1 MLEGERSYQRG
12 QENLVPSNNASS
24 APESPVIP
32 KSQENPWYIQHF
44 TKLLIGFGLGG
55 GAIAILLP
63 WMLWFFC
70 GMSSGSSDQL
80 RLHLLY
86 VTGGVIAV
94 LTLLQTNWKNQGDR
108 IKIDAD
114 IKKNEQDAEKNE
126 RDHIRQVHAERRSRY
141 TKAIEQL
148 ANEKAAVRL
157 GGVYTL
163 VGLVDEWLADESLQ
177 EESDRFKEG
186 QVIVNSLC
194 SYIRSPFPLALKA
207 EMFEGDSEPDDYEGD
222 FSKDQ
227 AAFREEQDVRRTVFV
242 EISKRSST
250 LAESEKGEVT
260 VTSSA
265 WSSFEFDFSRAP
277 IFYPLKNLTIEQGNF
292 ASTRFYGK
300 ADFWGAKFIR
310 DADFRNTKFTR
321 DADFW
326 GAEFAGNAD
335 FQYAEFLENAGFR
348 KAKFT
353 GNISFGSAEFT
364 GNAYFGGAEFTG
376 NISFRGAEFTGNAD
390 FGDAYLGNVKFVGDA
405 DFGKAKFTRDAYF
418 QYAKFVGDA
427 DFGKAKFTRNA
438 YFQYA
443 KFTRNADFWEAEFT
457 GDTDFWEAEFIGNAH
472 FLGAKFIGNAHF
484 LGAKFTENADFGNTK
499 FTGNAGFGNAKFTR
513 NAHFLGA
520 KFTGNADFGNT
531 KFTGDAY
538 FLGAKFTGNADFEN
552 AKFTGYVG
560 FNGSYFGQYAPTFA
574 GISGAAKFSAQVD
587 PQDYV
592 FTVREGSKAIKCGTA
607 TLLGKSFIIPL
618 GTVLFD
624 PSSRDKNSRTSKPAK
639 PLDESINGEDD
650 NTE

>member
-12 QENLVPSNNASS
+12 QENLVPSNNTSS
-24 APESPVIP
+24 APESQVIP
-32 KSQENPWYIQHF
+32 KAQEKPWYIQHF
-44 TKLLIGFGLGG
+44 TKLLIGLGLGG
-55 GAIAILLP
+55 GAVAILLP
-63 WMLWFFC
+63 WMLWQLC

-86 VTGGVIAV
+86 VTGGIIAV

-108 IKIDAD
+108 LKIDAD

-157 GGVYTL
+157 GGIYTL
-163 VGLVDEWLADESLQ
+163 VGLVDEWLADDTLDP
-177 EESDRFKEG
+177 EEQQKEG
-186 QVIVNSLC
+186 QVIINSLC
-194 SYIRSPFPLALKA
+194 SYIRSPFTLALKA

-405 DFGKAKFTRDAYF
+405 DFGNTKFTRDAYF

-457 GDTDFWEAEFIGNAH
+457 GNAN
-472 FLGAKFIGNAHF
+472 FLGAKFTGNAHF
-484 LGAKFTENADFGNTK
+484 LGAKFTGNADYRNTK
-499 FTGNAGFGNAKFTR
+499 FTGNAGFGNAKFTG
-513 NAHFLGA
+513 NANFLGA
-520 KFTGNADFGNT
+520 KFTGNADYRNT
-531 KFTGDAY
+531 KFTGNTY
-538 FLGAKFTGNADFEN
+538 FMGAKFTGNADFEN
-552 AKFTGYVG
+552 AKFTGYVD

-574 GISGAAKFSAQVD
+574 GISGTARFSAQVD
-587 PQDYV
+587 PQDYIFIV
-592 FTVREGSKAIKCGTA
+592 HEGSKAIKCGTA

-618 GTVLFD
+618 GTVLFN
-624 PSSRDKNSRTSKPAK
+624 PNPRDKNSRTSEPAK
-639 PLDESINGEDD
+639 PLDESNNGEDD
-650 NTE
+650 NPE

>member
-1 MLEGERSYQRG
+1 MLEGKRSYQRG
-12 QENLVPSNNASS
+12 QENLVPSNNAPS
-24 APESPVIP
+24 APENPAIA
-32 KSQENPWYIQHF
+32 KAQEKPWYIQHF

-55 GAIAILLP
+55 GAVAILLP
-63 WMLWFFC
+63 WMLWLLC

-86 VTGGVIAV
+86 VTGGIIAV

-108 IKIDAD
+108 LKIDAD

-141 TKAIEQL
+141 TKAVEQL

-157 GGVYTL
+157 GGIYTL

-335 FQYAEFLENAGFR
+335 FQYAEFAGYAGFG

-353 GNISFGSAEFT
+353 GYIS
-364 GNAYFGGAEFTG
+364 FGGAEFTG

-405 DFGKAKFTRDAYF
+405 DFGNAKFTRDAYF
-418 QYAKFVGDA
+418 RNAKFVGDA
-427 DFGKAKFTRNA
+427 DFGNTKFTRNA
-438 YFQYA
+438 DFQYA

-472 FLGAKFIGNAHF
+472 FLGAKLIG
-484 LGAKFTENADFGNTK
+484 
-499 FTGNAGFGNAKFTR
+499 

-531 KFTGDAY
+531 KFTGNAY

-560 FNGSYFGQYAPTFA
+560 FNGSYFGQNAPTFA

-618 GTVLFD
+618 GTVLFG
-624 PSSRDKNSRTSKPAK
+624 PSSRGKNSRTSEPAK
-639 PLDESINGEDD
+639 PLDNSNNGEDD
-650 NTE
+650 NPE

>member
-32 KSQENPWYIQHF
+32 KAQENPWYIRHF
-44 TKLLIGFGLGG
+44 IKLLIGFGLGG
-55 GAIAILLP
+55 GAIALVLP
-63 WMLWFFC
+63 WMLWLFC
-70 GMSSGSSDQL
+70 DMSSGSSDQL

-86 VTGGVIAV
+86 VTGGIIAV

-108 IKIDAD
+108 LKIDAD

-141 TKAIEQL
+141 TKAVEQL
-148 ANEKAAVRL
+148 ADEKATVRL
-157 GGVYTL
+157 GGIYTL
-163 VGLVDEWLADESLQ
+163 VGVVDEWLADESLQ

-207 EMFEGDSEPDDYEGD
+207 EMFEGDSEPDNYEGG

-348 KAKFT
+348 KVKFT

-364 GNAYFGGAEFTG
+364 GNAYFGGVEFTG
-376 NISFRGAEFTGNAD
+376 NISFRGAEFTGNAY

-405 DFGKAKFTRDAYF
+405 DFGNAKFARDADF
-418 QYAKFVGDA
+418 GNVKFVGDA

-438 YFQYA
+438 AFQYA

-457 GDTDFWEAEFIGNAH
+457 GDTDFWEADFTGNAH
-472 FLGAKFIGNAHF
+472 FLGARFSG
-484 LGAKFTENADFGNTK
+484 
-499 FTGNAGFGNAKFTR
+499 

-538 FLGAKFTGNADFEN
+538 FLDAKFTGNANFGN

-574 GISGAAKFSAQVD
+574 GISGAARFSAQVD

-618 GTVLFD
+618 GTVLFG
-624 PSSRDKNSRTSKPAK
+624 PSSRGKNSRTSEPAK
-639 PLDESINGEDD
+639 PLDNSNNGKDD
-650 NTE
+650 NPE

>member
-1 MLEGERSYQRG
+1 MLKGDRSFQRRW
-12 QENLVPSNNASS
+12 EFVLADNKTSIKKPPFYIRRFFLILV
-24 APESPVIP
+24 
-32 KSQENPWYIQHF
+32 
-44 TKLLIGFGLGG
+44 LLGLIGGAAALWIPSGTDWLRQSGL
-55 GAIAILLP
+55 
-63 WMLWFFC
+63 
-70 GMSSGSSDQL
+70 SGEAEQKSISDL
-80 RLHLLY
+80 RLHFLY
-86 VTGGVIAV
+86 ITGGIIAI
-94 LTLLQTNWKNQGDR
+94 LTLLQTNWKNQVDR
-108 IKIDAD
+108 HKVEAD

-157 GGVYTL
+157 GGIYTL
-163 VGLVDEWLADESLQ
+163 VGLVDEWLADDSFK
-177 EESDRFKEG
+177 EESDRHKEG

-207 EMFEGDSEPDDYEGD
+207 EMFEGDSEPDNYEGD

-227 AAFREEQDVRRTVFV
+227 AAFREEQDIRRAIFV
-242 EISKRSST
+242 EMGKRSSGT
-250 LAESEKGEVT
+250 IEEEGEVVET
-260 VTSSA
+260 VPGP
-265 WSSFEFDFSRAP
+265 WSDFDFDFSRAP
-277 IFYPLKNLTIEQGNF
+277 IFYPLNNLNIEQGNF

-300 ADFWGAKFIR
+300 ADFVDAKFVR
-310 DADFRNTKFTR
+310 DADFRNAKFTK

-335 FQYAEFLENAGFR
+335 FQYAEFAGYAGFG

-353 GNISFGSAEFT
+353 GYIS
-364 GNAYFGGAEFTG
+364 FGGAEFTG
-376 NISFRGAEFTGNAD
+376 NISFRGAEFTGNAHFGDVYLGNVKFVGDAD
-390 FGDAYLGNVKFVGDA
+390 FGNAKFARDADFGNVKFVGDA
-405 DFGKAKFTRDAYF
+405 DFGKAKFTRN
-418 QYAKFVGDA
+418 A
-427 DFGKAKFTRNA
+427 D
-438 YFQYA
+438 FQYA

-472 FLGAKFIGNAHF
+472 FLGAKFTG
-484 LGAKFTENADFGNTK
+484 NADFGNTK
-499 FTGNAGFGNAKFTR
+499 FTGNAGFGNAKFTG

-560 FNGSYFGQYAPTFA
+560 FNGSYFGQNAPTFA
-574 GISGAAKFSAQVD
+574 GISGAARFSAQVD

-618 GTVLFD
+618 GTVLFG
-624 PSSRDKNSRTSKPAK
+624 PSSRGKNSRTSEPAK
-639 PLDESINGEDD
+639 PLDNSNNGEDD
-650 NTE
+650 NPE

>member
-12 QENLVPSNNASS
+12 QENLVPSNNTSS
-24 APESPVIP
+24 APENPVIP
-32 KSQENPWYIQHF
+32 KAQEKPWYIQHF

-55 GAIAILLP
+55 GAVAVLLP
-63 WMLWFFC
+63 WMLWWHC

-86 VTGGVIAV
+86 VTGGIIAV

-108 IKIDAD
+108 LKIDAD
-114 IKKNEQDAEKNE
+114 IKKNEQDAEKNQ

-141 TKAIEQL
+141 TKAVEQL
-148 ANEKAAVRL
+148 ADEKATVRL
-157 GGVYTL
+157 GGIYTL

-335 FQYAEFLENAGFR
+335 FQYAEFAGYAGFG

-353 GNISFGSAEFT
+353 GYISFGGAEFT
-364 GNAYFGGAEFTG
+364 GNISFGGAEFTG

-405 DFGKAKFTRDAYF
+405 DFGNAKFTRDAYF
-418 QYAKFVGDA
+418 RNAKFVGDA
-427 DFGKAKFTRNA
+427 DFGNTKFTRNA
-438 YFQYA
+438 DFQYA

-457 GDTDFWEAEFIGNAH
+457 GDTDFWEAEFTGNAH
-472 FLGAKFIGNAHF
+472 FLGARFSGNAHF
-484 LGAKFTENADFGNTK
+484 LGAKFTGNADFGNTK
-499 FTGNAGFGNAKFTR
+499 FTGNAGFGNAKFTG

-538 FLGAKFTGNADFEN
+538 FLDAKFTGNANFGN

-574 GISGAAKFSAQVD
+574 GISGAARFSAQVD

-618 GTVLFD
+618 GTVLFG
-624 PSSRDKNSRTSKPAK
+624 PSSRGKNSRTSEPAK
-639 PLDESINGEDD
+639 PLDNSNNGEDD
-650 NTE
+650 NPE

>member
-1 MLEGERSYQRG
+1 M
-12 QENLVPSNNASS
+12 PSNNASS
-24 APESPVIP
+24 APESPVTQ
-32 KSQENPWYIQHF
+32 KGQEKPWYIQHF

-55 GAIAILLP
+55 GAVAILLP
-63 WMLWFFC
+63 WMLWLLC

-86 VTGGVIAV
+86 VTGGIIAI

-108 IKIDAD
+108 LKIDAD

-141 TKAIEQL
+141 TKAVEQL

-157 GGVYTL
+157 GGIYTL
-163 VGLVDEWLADESLQ
+163 TGLVDEWLADDSLTKEKQQ
-177 EESDRFKEG
+177 EEG
-186 QVIVNSLC
+186 QVIINNLC

-207 EMFEGDSEPDDYEGD
+207 EMFEGNSEPDDYEGD
-222 FSKDQ
+222 YSKDQ
-227 AAFREEQDVRRTVFV
+227 AAFHEEQDVRRTIFV
-242 EISKRSST
+242 EMSKRSSSVILDDAGKLIEIIPGT
-250 LAESEKGEVT
+250 
-260 VTSSA
+260 
-265 WSSFEFDFSRAP
+265 WSNFDINFSRAP
-277 IFYPLKNLTIEQGNF
+277 IFYPLNNLNIEQGKF
-292 ASTRFYGK
+292 VSTRFYGK
-300 ADFWGAKFIR
+300 ADFVDAKFVR
-310 DADFRNTKFTR
+310 DADFRNAKFTR

-326 GAEFAGNAD
+326 SAEFAGNAD
-335 FQYAEFLENAGFR
+335 FQYAKFVGYAGFG
-348 KAKFT
+348 KAK
-353 GNISFGSAEFT
+353 
-364 GNAYFGGAEFTG
+364 FTG

-390 FGDAYLGNVKFVGDA
+390 FGDVYLGNVKFVGDA
-405 DFGKAKFTRDAYF
+405 DFGNAKFTRDAYF
-418 QYAKFVGDA
+418 RNAKFVGDA
-427 DFGKAKFTRNA
+427 DFGNTKFTRNA
-438 YFQYA
+438 DFQYA

-472 FLGAKFIGNAHF
+472 FLGAKLIGNAHF
-484 LGAKFTENADFGNTK
+484 LGAKFTGNADFGNTK

-520 KFTGNADFGNT
+520 KFTGNADFENA

-552 AKFTGYVG
+552 SKFTGYVG

-574 GISGAAKFSAQVD
+574 GISGAAKFSTQVD

-592 FTVREGSKAIKCGTA
+592 FTVHEGSKAIKCGTA

-618 GTVLFD
+618 GTVLFN
-624 PSSRDKNSRTSKPAK
+624 PRSRDKNSRTSEPAK
-639 PLDESINGEDD
+639 PLDESNNRKDD
-650 NTE
+650 APE